1 MIARFAT
8 FAAAVASVAALTC
21 APGAL
26 AQAAQAPAP
35 APAPAAAG
43 SAVLTVTFAELQA
56 PRGQIMLA
64 LFDSE
69 AAYGGRGAPVRQQM
83 IAVTGETASVRLEGL
98 QPGRYAVKAFHD
110 VNGDGRMNSNPFG
123 MPTEPFAFSNNAHG
137 NMGPASWADAAF
149 DVAATGATQSIT
161 LR

>member
-8 FAAAVASVAALTC
+8 LAALAALAC
-21 APGAL
+21 APAAF
-26 AQAAQAPAP
+26 AQTVETPAP
-35 APAPAAAG
+35 AAAAG
-43 SAVLTVTFAELQA
+43 SAVLTVTFADLQA
-56 PRGQIMLA
+56 PRGQVMLA

-69 AAYGGRGAPVRQQM
+69 AAYQGRGAPVRQEM
-83 IAVTGETASVRLEGL
+83 VAVTGATASVRLEGL

-149 DVAATGATQSIT
+149 DVPTAGASQSIT

>member
-8 FAAAVASVAALTC
+8 LAAAAVLTC
-21 APGAL
+21 APAAV
-26 AQAAQAPAP
+26 AQTAPTP

-69 AAYGGRGAPVRQQM
+69 AAYGGRGAPVRQEM
-83 IAVTGETASVRLEGL
+83 VAVTGATASVRMEGL

-110 VNGDGRMNSNPFG
+110 LNGDGRMNSNPFG

-149 DVAATGATQSIT
+149 DVAATGAAQSIT